1 VQALVDT
8 SVWLDYFTGRSTPE
22 ADHLHSLLGR
32 SPLLVADVVLMEV
45 LLALP
50 DELHRRQA
58 REALAKF
65 WRIEMSGFDLA
76 EKTAVSYHTLR
87 TRGIAVNPA
96 ECRIATFCIDQGF
109 ALLHS
114 SAGYEPF
121 ENHLGLQV
129 VRAQKR

>member
-1 VQALVDT
+1 VQVLVDT
-8 SVWLDYFTGRSTPE
+8 SVWLDYFTGRPSPE
-22 ADHLHSLLGR
+22 ADHLHALLGR

-58 REALAKF
+58 KEALAKF
-65 WRIEMSGFDLA
+65 WHIEVSGHDLA

-87 TRGIAVNPA
+87 ARGLPVNPA
-96 ECRIATFCIDQGF
+96 ECRLATFCIDQGF

-121 ENHLGLQV
+121 ERHMGLRV
-129 VRAQKR
+129 VGR

>member
-1 VQALVDT
+1 VQVLVDS
-8 SVWLDYFTGRSTPE
+8 SVWLDYFTGRPTPE
-22 ADHLHSLLGR
+22 ADHLHALLGR

-58 REALAKF
+58 KEALARF
-65 WRIEMSGFDLA
+65 WQIEVSGPDLA

-87 TRGIAVNPA
+87 ARGLSVNPA
-96 ECRIATFCIDQGF
+96 ECRLATFCIDQGF
-109 ALLHS
+109 ALLCS

-121 ENHLGLQV
+121 EKHLGLRV
-129 VRAQKR
+129 VRG

>member
-1 VQALVDT
+1 VQVLVDT
-8 SVWLDYFTGRSTPE
+8 SAWLDYFTGRPTPA
-22 ADHLHSLLGR
+22 ADHLHTLLGQ

-58 REALAKF
+58 KEALARF
-65 WRIEMSGFDLA
+65 WLIEVSGFDLA
-76 EKTAVSYHTLR
+76 EKAAVNFHTLR
-87 TRGIAVNPA
+87 ARGLAVNPA
-96 ECRIATFCIDQGF
+96 ECRLATFCIDQGF

-121 ENHLGLQV
+121 EKHLGLRV
-129 VRAQKR
+129 ARG